1 MAERSFRAASAAPAA
16 VRNEWRRRAEAEY
29 CSAAVTH
36 HLTQWLLLLAAPPS
50 LVRGGLR
57 IVGDELAHSEL
68 SYRVYRSAGGDE
80 PPRLLREA
88 LVLPRAPEAPL
99 EHDTG
104 RAIVDLFC
112 IGETVAVPLFHRLRR
127 GCKVPIARAALDRIL
142 KDEVRHRDF
151 GWRALSWL
159 LELPAAAEIRAILD
173 RELAGY
179 VARIRRAYVREHGAP
194 AFDERDR
201 VWGLMPAAD
210 YAEAVRRT
218 EEEVWIPRFRELG
231 IAWPS
236 AGTGR

>member
-1 MAERSFRAASAAPAA
+1 MAERSSFRAPSPGPA

-50 LVRGGLR
+50 LVRSGLR

-104 RAIVDLFC
+104 RAVVDLFC

-159 LELPAAAEIRAILD
+159 LELPAAGEIRAILN

-179 VARIRRAYVREHGAP
+179 VTRIRRAYVREHGAP
-194 AFDERDR
+194 PFDERDR
-201 VWGLMPAAD
+201 AWGLMPAAD

-218 EEEVWIPRFRELG
+218 EDEVWVPRFRELG
-231 IAWPS
+231 IAWC
-236 AGTGR
+236 